1 MKKTSSLLLLVPF
14 LLVSC
19 AQKQVS
25 KETFLDAVS
34 KIEQHQYREAQISC
48 AGNDKEKQSFQYH
61 YSESLSIWTSQ
72 DDSFG
77 AYSFL
82 LVPLSADY
90 VEALTGGS
98 KESSDN
104 VTFYINPL
112 AIECNNLGSYTKMTY
127 NKYGYVEKYFIQ
139 RTDSSQG
146 EATSLD
152 IIISYK

>member
-14 LLVSC
+14 LLVTC

-25 KETFLDAVS
+25 KETFLDAVA
-34 KIEQHQYREAQISC
+34 KIEKHQYQEALISC
-48 AGNDKEKQSFQYH
+48 VGNDKEKQSFQYS
-61 YSESLSIWTSQ
+61 YNESLNIWTSQ

-82 LVPLSADY
+82 LIPLSADY
-90 VEALTGGS
+90 VEAFAGGS

-112 AIECNNLGSYTKMTY
+112 AIESSNLGSYTKMTY
-127 NKYGYVEKYFIQ
+127 NKYGYIEKYLLQ
-139 RTDSSQG
+139 RTD
-146 EATSLD
+146 A
-152 IIISYK
+152 